1 MLTRRFAVH
10 LNRLLVGLLGIVIEK
25 TDVAYLRS
33 FPCVVVKKDISS
45 YLRRS
50 RKKLK
55 ILFVCFFCLCRC
67 LFCYCDYESA
77 VATCINTS
85 NMKIRKKTI
94 QTAAK
99 NRKKYHDINNPI
111 LYLMELLVRCSSVR
125 LSYPHN
131 RLPHRKS
138 KAY

>member
-1 MLTRRFAVH
+1 MQFV
-10 LNRLLVGLLGIVIEK
+10 
-25 TDVAYLRS
+25 
-33 FPCVVVKKDISS
+33 C
-45 YLRRS
+45 
-50 RKKLK
+50 
-55 ILFVCFFCLCRC
+55 LFVSFACAGVCFVIAIMNQPSQL
-67 LFCYCDYESA
+67 
-77 VATCINTS
+77 
-85 NMKIRKKTI
+85 TI

-125 LSYPHN
+125 LSYPRN